1 MKAVPIQKKYK
12 VIKEMSKNASL
23 SASYVKLQRF
33 LEVAIINGG
42 TVRIPLLISNVKIE
56 E

>member
-12 VIKEMSKNASL
+12 VIKEMSRNASL
-23 SASYVKLQRF
+23 SASYVNCEVS
-33 LEVAIINGG
+33 EVAIINGG
-42 TVRIPLLISNVKIE
+42 TVRFLLISNVKIE